1 MGNRPYPLDG
11 ILSFPAPPVIAFDA
25 HVLQWTL
32 DDAPPDGFARHHIKE
47 ASFFGVDRWSVD
59 LVLQGTAAV
68 EPLTVNFVGIDE
80 SAMWPAKKKTDLEAG
95 NGHAT
100 MDLFERLDGWL
111 TRETHGKVDAML
123 LATVGGAVRV

>member
-1 MGNRPYPLDG
+1 L
-11 ILSFPAPPVIAFDA
+11 IFHTHLVIAFDA
-25 HVLQWTL
+25 HVLRWTL
-32 DDAPPDGFARHHIKE
+32 DDDPPDGYARHHIKE
-47 ASFFGVDRWSVD
+47 ASFFGVDRWSID

-68 EPLTVNFVGIDE
+68 EPLTVNFMGIDE
-80 SAMWPAKKKTDLEAG
+80 SAMWPAKKKKGNVEAG

-123 LATVGGAVRV
+123 LATIGGVVRV